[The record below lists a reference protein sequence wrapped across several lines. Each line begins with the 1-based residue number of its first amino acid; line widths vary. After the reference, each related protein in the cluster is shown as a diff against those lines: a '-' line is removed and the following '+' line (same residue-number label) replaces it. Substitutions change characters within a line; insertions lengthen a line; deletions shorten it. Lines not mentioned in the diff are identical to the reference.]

1 MRDTEK
7 SQEQLISGPTVQQ
20 VLLDMQPVIGEVV
33 KLNEGCLAHA
43 DQMLTQRR
51 HDQITGRNKIFD

>member
-43 DQMLTQRR
+43 D
-51 HDQITGRNKIFD
+51 